1 MSLYEALSR
10 MNPLEIL
17 GLYMTPDAS
26 KDQMSRWD
34 STYST
39 NQDFFGKDAS
49 QLGLSALPV
58 FQSHKARK
66 ILELGCGQGR
76 DTLFLARNGME
87 VTALDYS
94 ETGLCQIKDKAVTR
108 GLDGSVVDG
117 RGFVGG
123 CGVVDDEF
131 VVIRERV
138 DNRDGEVAGIAF
150 FAIGTLACEFDG
162 RVFAGDRF
170 GLPVGL
176 VETFASAMQMMGAV
190 VGGEAVVLAVQ
201 VEAPVGDAIGAA
213 SDDAAE
219 IGAVA
224 LHVTIESVE
233 AEGDVAGMAVSV
245 GRFQRDEGCAVV
257 HYRSGC
263 AVLVAQREQGD
274 DGIVGEFPE

>member
-1 MSLYEALSR
+1 

-108 GLDGSVVDG
+108 GLDGSVV
-117 RGFVGG
+117 
-123 CGVVDDEF
+123 
-131 VVIRERV
+131 
-138 DNRDGEVAGIAF
+138 
-150 FAIGTLACEFDG
+150 LK
-162 RVFAGDRF
+162 
-170 GLPVGL
+170 
-176 VETFASAMQMMGAV
+176 
-190 VGGEAVVLAVQ
+190 
-201 VEAPVGDAIGAA
+201 VGDARDGLPFDDRSFDGCFSHMFFTMQLTEKELAFIFFEVLRVLRPGGLNIYSVRNVHDPHFGKGKHFGEDMWQNPLGFVVHFFSEDKVKRLA
-213 SDDAAE
+213 SGYNILWIKEFDDPTPPFTKKLYE
-219 IGAVA
+219 VA
-224 LHVTIESVE
+224 L
-233 AEGDVAGMAVSV
+233 
-245 GRFQRDEGCAVV
+245 QK
-257 HYRSGC
+257 
-263 AVLVAQREQGD
+263 
-274 DGIVGEFPE
+274 PE